1 MGHRCSSI
9 VAVTHADTEMSL
21 SRYMPILHQATIAS
35 SSSSSSSSS
44 PPPHSPSTSLYATA
58 ASTWITP
65 TPAPIPF
72 WLPFNPSVPFAAQIM
87 SATQLELYA
96 ALLFQSFRSNP
107 IPAQALLQPSLPQP
121 PHSTKNF
128 DFTKLGQNFD
138 KPDTTINTKQVTRQ
152 TRPRKCNRPRK
163 EFICK
168 YCQRRFTK
176 SYNLLIHERTHTDER
191 PYSCEICG
199 KAFRRQDHLR
209 DHRYIHSK
217 EKPFKCDICGKGF
230 CQSRTMQ
237 VHRILHLD
245 RPPLQCPKCN
255 RTFNQRSN
263 LKTHLF
269 THGNSKPFACPKAGC
284 ERGFRRTCD
293 LRRHLSMHKQHLP
306 VPHVCASDPLMVA
319 VSFEVSCLHGLPSW
333 ATVPAAPSGRL
344 AFVQTDNKRH
354 DKALYRLNFA
364 AMLAEGH
371 RKWTPE
377 HYSIDKGK
385 ITEVQHY

>member
-35 SSSSSSSSS
+35 SSSSSSSS

-58 ASTWITP
+58 ARTWITP

-107 IPAQALLQPSLPQP
+107 IPAQALLQPTVPQP

-138 KPDTTINTKQVTRQ
+138 KPESTINTKQVTRQ
-152 TRPRKCNRPRK
+152 TRPRKCSRPRK

-293 LRRHLSMHKQHLP
+293 LRRHLSMHKQQLP
-306 VPHVCASDPLMVA
+306 V
-319 VSFEVSCLHGLPSW
+319 PSW

-344 AFVQTDNKRH
+344 AFVQIDNKRH

-364 AMLAEGH
+364 AMLTEGH

-377 HYSIDKGK
+377 HYSTDKG
-385 ITEVQHY
+385 